1 MFKKVITCCLL
12 FCATAW
18 SQPIH
23 VAVASNFAAP
33 IQKITSSFEQDTG
46 YKLSVSIGST
56 GKFYTQIKSGAPYL
70 VLLAADE
77 DTPARLER
85 EGFAVTGSSFTY
97 ASGKLILWSK
107 DPNMIDD
114 KGQVLLKG
122 NFEHIA
128 MADPKLAPYGL
139 AAKQTLE
146 KLGLYKSLSPKV
158 VRGEN
163 IGQTFLFVNTGS
175 VRIGFVAMSQVMRDG
190 RIKEGSAW
198 IVPTD
203 DYSAIKQNATL
214 LKIGEKN
221 IGARSFLEYLK
232 STKALGI
239 MKTYG
244 YD

>member
-1 MFKKVITCCLL
+1 
-12 FCATAW
+12 
-18 SQPIH
+18 
-23 VAVASNFAAP
+23 
-33 IQKITSSFEQDTG
+33 
-46 YKLSVSIGST
+46 
-56 GKFYTQIKSGAPYL
+56 
-70 VLLAADE
+70 
-77 DTPARLER
+77 
-85 EGFAVTGSSFTY
+85 
-97 ASGKLILWSK
+97 
-107 DPNMIDD
+107 
-114 KGQVLLKG
+114 
-122 NFEHIA
+122 
-128 MADPKLAPYGL
+128 
-139 AAKQTLE
+139 
-146 KLGLYKSLSPKV
+146 V

-163 IGQTFLFVNTGS
+163 IGQTFLFVDTGS